1 MIDYII
7 GFVFLPVSL
16 LLFSNFFGWTHI
28 DKIIG
33 IPLLVIAAMGL
44 IIVQVAN
51 ILSSHINKK
60 FIALS
65 WGLCA
70 VMMWPSIIYFI
81 SGAVQFPESL
91 LTSLPAIIA
100 SFLFVEGIYS
110 FYIDTGKEEKKSK
123 TQP

>member
-16 LLFSNFFGWTHI
+16 LLFSNFFGWTQI

-33 IPLLVIAAMGL
+33 IPVLAIAAIGL

-51 ILSSHINKK
+51 ILSSHINQK

-70 VMMWPSIIYFI
+70 VMMWPSVIYFLSVFI
-81 SGAVQFPESL
+81 TFPASL
-91 LTSLPAIIA
+91 TTVLPAIIA
-100 SFLFVEGIYS
+100 SFIFVEGIYS
-110 FYIDTGKEEKKSK
+110 FYIEME
-123 TQP
+123 

>member
-1 MIDYII
+1 LIDYII

-16 LLFSNFFGWTHI
+16 LLFSNFFGWTQI

-33 IPLLVIAAMGL
+33 IPLLMIAAVGL
-44 IIVQVAN
+44 LIVQIAN

-70 VMMWPSIIYFI
+70 VMMWPSIVYLI
-81 SGAVQFPESL
+81 SGAVTFPATL
-91 LTSLPAIIA
+91 ITMIPAIIA

-110 FYIDTGKEEKKSK
+110 LYIEME
-123 TQP
+123 